1 MLLKLKVNIYS
12 LIIWFQECIIL
23 KQRLSLLVSTA
34 LFSGLFSA
42 CQFIIQRIVFDEWR
56 PPCLSLGSR
65 CPWRGHVVCA
75 LQNIFFSD
83 SIGTCLI
90 LGLAAE
96 RRLQWKVTDPVI
108 AIIWCIFICRI
119 IANMLYL
126 SLDFPHVHISI
137 FSIGLKIWWTMFRYQ
152 NTRGG
157 TAQEI

>member
-108 AIIWCIFICRI
+108 VIIWCIFICRI

-152 NTRGG
+152 NTPGG

>member
-108 AIIWCIFICRI
+108 VIIWCIFIWRI

>member
-23 KQRLSLLVSTA
+23 KQRLSLLVSTV
-34 LFSGLFSA
+34 LFSGLLSA

-108 AIIWCIFICRI
+108 VIIWCIFICRI

>member
-1 MLLKLKVNIYS
+1 MLLKLKVNICS

-34 LFSGLFSA
+34 LFSGLLSA

-56 PPCLSLGSR
+56 PPCLSLGNR

-83 SIGTCLI
+83 SIGTRLI

-108 AIIWCIFICRI
+108 VIIWCIFICRI
-119 IANMLYL
+119 ITNMLYL
-126 SLDFPHVHISI
+126 SLDFPHFHISI
-137 FSIGLKIWWTMFRYQ
+137 FSIGLKIWWTMFRYL
-152 NTRGG
+152 NTPGG

>member
-56 PPCLSLGSR
+56 PPCLSLGS
-65 CPWRGHVVCA
+65 CA

-108 AIIWCIFICRI
+108 VIIWCIFIWRI

>member
-108 AIIWCIFICRI
+108 VIIWCIFICRI